1 MDLDLKLDFVK
12 IRLAGD
18 HGIGKTAFMT
28 RFLDDTFHP
37 TQVTVDQEVK
47 FKTCS
52 ALGETFKVQLIDTA
66 GQERFRTVTSSYY
79 RGAHGIMLA
88 FDLTSKES
96 FEDLQEWLAEVER
109 YTVGGLVK
117 LLVGTK
123 SDLADKRCA
132 PAPSPRSYV
141 APHRLSLTLV
151 HRASVCRAVTEE
163 EAKAYAKKLG
173 VSYVETSAKDGK
185 NVQEAFDTLL
195 TQIVEK
201 VPEAGRGTNSS
212 SGSSG
217 KGKSA
222 KASVVGSS
230 AGKAKGV
237 VSLGEGGAE
246 RKKKKGCTLF

>member
-1 MDLDLKLDFVK
+1 MSMDLDLKLDFVK

-79 RGAHGIMLA
+79 RGAHGIMLT

-123 SDLADKRCA
+123 SDLADKR
-132 PAPSPRSYV
+132 
-141 APHRLSLTLV
+141 
-151 HRASVCRAVTEE
+151 AVTEE

-173 VSYVETSAKDGK
+173 VSYVETSSKDGK

-201 VPEAGRGTNSS
+201 VPEAGRGTNGS

-217 KGKSA
+217 KGKNA